1 MLTPMT
7 HMQRFYRNF
16 FHYGPRTLPVLI
28 LLLTPIL
35 AFLQY
40 SLVFSIIYGGAW
52 FTLLVV
58 WVAALFGA

>member
-7 HMQRFYRNF
+7 RMQRFYRNF

-28 LLLTPIL
+28 GLLIPLLPII
-35 AFLQY
+35 QH
-40 SLVFSIIYGGAW
+40 SLIFATIYGGAW
-52 FTLLVV
+52 VTLFVL